1 MKHTIPKIYY
11 MGSFGFVVLWEVLL
25 VFSHIS
31 SLGELGIGE
40 NTKGCIGCNNATDVI
55 FSL

>member
-11 MGSFGFVVLWEVLL
+11 MGSLVLWEVLL